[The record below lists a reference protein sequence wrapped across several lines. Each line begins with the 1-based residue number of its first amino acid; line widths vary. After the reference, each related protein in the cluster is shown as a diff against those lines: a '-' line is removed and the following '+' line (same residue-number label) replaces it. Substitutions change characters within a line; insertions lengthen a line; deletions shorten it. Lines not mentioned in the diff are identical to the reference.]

1 MLPLLSLILLLI
13 RPAKLQDA
21 PAIVSMMVQ
30 SVDQLAR
37 RQRNYSESQ
46 VNVWMSVLPSPSR
59 MEQLLME
66 ADRTAWVATKT
77 DDDDDS
83 SATTNIVGYMDL
95 KKSSLIDFLYVHPGR
110 QGIAT
115 RLYQEAVAS
124 SSSALL
130 TTEASE
136 GAKLFFEK
144 CGFHVVKRREMEID
158 GVAIHNY
165 HMVKSVST
173 TLPSPSISG
182 RTRFMSCIRW
192 LIDVLAGFFSGY

>member
-1 MLPLLSLILLLI
+1 MLPLSLILLLI
-13 RPAKLQDA
+13 RPATLQDA

-37 RQRNYSESQ
+37 QNYSESQ
-46 VNVWMSVLPSPSR
+46 VNAWMSVLPSPSR
-59 MEQLLME
+59 MEKLLME
-66 ADRTAWVATKT
+66 ADRTAWVAATT
-77 DDDDDS
+77 TDDDS
-83 SATTNIVGYMDL
+83 SAIVGYMDL

-115 RLYQEAVAS
+115 RLYQEASS

-144 CGFHVVKRREMEID
+144 CGFHVVKRQEMEID

-165 HMVKSVST
+165 HMVKSVS
-173 TLPSPSISG
+173 
-182 RTRFMSCIRW
+182 
-192 LIDVLAGFFSGY
+192 